1 MGMCRKPH
9 AVLVPFPVQ
18 GHINPMMQL
27 AQKLSSHGFIITFI
41 NTHFN
46 HSRIIKAN
54 KSLTQENIRFMAIPD
69 GLDEDDTRTDFA
81 KLANATEKTMGPFL
95 HTVIHQINCQ
105 EDQHKV
111 TCLIADFFASWALDV
126 AKAYQIPRAAFWPGL
141 ISTYAI
147 IYHIPALVSAG
158 AIPSNGIPKEQKMV
172 RYLPSMP
179 AISSGHLAWL
189 IGSRAD
195 QEFRFQFWLRN
206 MERLSHLQWPVLC
219 NSFHDLEAPIINI
232 FPKDNNH
239 VGVCPIGPLLPDDIG
254 ITGEYRSAISKT
266 KNINPSFWAEEGK
279 CLDWL
284 DRQTSKSVIYVS
296 FGSVTILNERQLE
309 ELALGLEATHRPFLW
324 VVRSDLMDGMAAVFP
339 PGFTERT
346 RDRGF
351 FVSWAPQ
358 LCVLSHPSIA
368 CFLTHCGWN
377 STLES
382 ISMGVPMICWPY
394 YADQFLNRSYVV
406 EEWKIG
412 LPLSVNEDGVIERR
426 EIQKAVKRIVL
437 EEEGGEMR
445 KRVVELK
452 DCAMDAVKKGGS
464 SSTNFHAFLNFM
476 KNNI

>member
-1 MGMCRKPH
+1 MSVSARPH
-9 AVLVPFPVQ
+9 AVIVPFPEQ

-54 KSLTQENIRFMAIPD
+54 KSLPQEDIRFMAIPD

-95 HTVIHQINCQ
+95 HSVIHQINCR
-105 EDQHKV
+105 EEHKV

-126 AKAYQIPRAAFWPGL
+126 AKDFQIPRAAFWPGL
-141 ISTYAI
+141 IATYAI
-147 IYHIPALVSAG
+147 IYNIPTLISARI
-158 AIPSNGIPKEQKMV
+158 IPSNGIPKEQKLV
-172 RYLPSMP
+172 KYLPSMP
-179 AISSGHLAWL
+179 SLSSGHLAWL
-189 IGSRAD
+189 IGSRAN

-206 MERLSHLQWPVLC
+206 MERLRQLQWPVLC
-219 NSFHDLEAPIINI
+219 NSFHDLEAPILNT
-232 FPKDNNH
+232 FPKDSYH
-239 VGVCPIGPLLPDDIG
+239 VGVCPIGPLLPNDIL
-254 ITGEYRSAISKT
+254 INEKYHSEIRKT
-266 KNINPSFWAEEGK
+266 NLNPSFWAEEGE

-296 FGSVTILNERQLE
+296 FGSVTIVNERQLE

-324 VVRSDLMDGMAAVFP
+324 VVRRDLMEGKAAVLP
-339 PGFTERT
+339 PGFTERI
-346 RDRGF
+346 RGRGYL
-351 FVSWAPQ
+351 VSWAPQ

-394 YADQFLNRSYVV
+394 YADQFLNCAYVV
-406 EEWKIG
+406 EQWKIG
-412 LPLSVNEDGVIERR
+412 VCLSVNEDGIIEKK
-426 EIQKAVKRIVL
+426 EIQNAVRRMLL
-437 EEEGGEMR
+437 ENEGAEIR
-445 KRVVELK
+445 NRVTKLK
-452 DCAMDAVKKGGS
+452 ESATDAVKKGGS